1 LLVISSWYG
10 RAITTNNKSALNFYE
25 EIGGMEKYSHNSL
38 AGQWTQLMRRPPY
51 AYARKVASSIK
62 KSTIFASE
70 KSVQPSVQGGQNL
83 KCK

>member
-1 LLVISSWYG
+1 MG
-10 RAITTNNKSALNFYE
+10 RR
-25 EIGGMEKYSHNSL
+25 GMKIYLQKTL
-38 AGQWTQLMRRPPY
+38 AGQWSQLTRRPPF